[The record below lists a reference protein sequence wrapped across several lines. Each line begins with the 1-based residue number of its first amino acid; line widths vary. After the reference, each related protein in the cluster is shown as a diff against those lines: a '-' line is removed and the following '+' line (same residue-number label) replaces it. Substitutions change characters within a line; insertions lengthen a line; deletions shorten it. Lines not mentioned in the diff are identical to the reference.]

1 MAPPANRRPGFS
13 RRAQYSVFTGYV
25 LAALGAVIG
34 AGLLILS
41 LIKPDALSAMRSA
54 ASDVA
59 APVGE
64 SGAVGRTESHGLF
77 DYLAGYI
84 RAGSKNAQ
92 LRDEMEIARVRLAEA
107 QAVEQEN
114 KRLKALLAIDDGD
127 TRPVARAR
135 LIGSTSSSTRRMA
148 YISVGADH
156 GIKVGMPV
164 RSPRGLIGR
173 VLETGE
179 KSARVLLL
187 TDGESIVPVRRAKD
201 NVVAFA
207 EGRSDGTLRL
217 RLVNLGLNPLK
228 RGDIFV
234 TSGAGGLFQPGV
246 AVAVVGE
253 ITKDGAI
260 GRLLSDPAATDFV
273 VVDPIWQPQAIAVAN
288 SAPKGT
294 AND

>member
-13 RRAQYSVFTGYV
+13 RRAQYSLFTGYV
-25 LAALGAVIG
+25 VAALGAVLG

-41 LIKPDALSAMRSA
+41 LIKPDAFAGLRGA

-64 SGAVGRTESHGLF
+64 TGAVGRTESQGIF
-77 DYLAGYI
+77 EYLAGYI

-92 LRDEMEIARVRLAEA
+92 LREEMELARIRLAEA
-107 QAVEQEN
+107 QAIEQEN
-114 KRLKALLAIDDGD
+114 KRLKALLALDDGG
-127 TRPVARAR
+127 TPPVARAR
-135 LIGSTSSSTRRMA
+135 LIGSTSSSTRRIA
-148 YISVGADH
+148 YISVGAND
-156 GIKVGMPV
+156 GIRVGMPV

-173 VLETGE
+173 VLETGAE
-179 KSARVLLL
+179 SARVLLL

-217 RLVNLGLNPLK
+217 RLVNLGINPLQ
-228 RGDIFV
+228 RGDVFV

-246 AVAVVGE
+246 AVAVVSE

-273 VVDPIWQPQAIAVAN
+273 VVDPIWQPEAVAVAN
-288 SAPKGT
+288 APPKDP
-294 AND
+294 AP

>member
-13 RRAQYSVFTGYV
+13 RRAQYSLFTGYV
-25 LAALGAVIG
+25 LAALGAVLG
-34 AGLLILS
+34 AALLILS
-41 LIKPDALSAMRSA
+41 LIKPDAFSGLRGA

-64 SGAVGRTESHGLF
+64 AGAVGRTESQGIF

-92 LRDEMEIARVRLAEA
+92 LREEMEIARVRLAEA

-114 KRLKALLAIDDGD
+114 KRLKALLAIDDGE

-148 YISVGADH
+148 YISVGAND
-156 GIKVGMPV
+156 GIQVGMPV
-164 RSPRGLIGR
+164 RSPSGLIGR
-173 VLETGE
+173 VIETGA

-201 NVVAFA
+201 NIVAFA
-207 EGRSDGTLRL
+207 EGRSDGMLRL
-217 RLVNLGLNPLK
+217 RLVNLGVNPLQ
-228 RGDIFV
+228 RGDVFV

-246 AVAVVGE
+246 AVAVVSE

-273 VVDPIWQPQAIAVAN
+273 VIDPIWQPQAIAVAN
-288 SAPKGT
+288 TPPKDPAP
-294 AND
+294 

>member
-13 RRAQYSVFTGYV
+13 RRAQYSLFTGYV
-25 LAALGAVIG
+25 AAALGAALG
-34 AGLLILS
+34 AALLVLS
-41 LIKPDALSAMRSA
+41 LIKPDAFSGLRGV

-64 SGAVGRTESHGLF
+64 TGAVGRTESQGIF
-77 DYLAGYI
+77 EYLAGYI

-92 LRDEMEIARVRLAEA
+92 LREEMEIARVRLAEA

-114 KRLKALLAIDDGD
+114 RRLKALLALDDGE

-148 YISVGADH
+148 YISVGAND

-173 VLETGE
+173 VLETGAE
-179 KSARVLLL
+179 SARVLLL
-187 TDGESIVPVRRAKD
+187 TDGESIVPVRRAQD

-207 EGRSDGTLRL
+207 EGRSDGLLRL
-217 RLVNLGLNPLK
+217 RLVNLGINPLK
-228 RGDIFV
+228 RGDVFV

-246 AVAVVGE
+246 AVAVVSE

-273 VVDPIWQPQAIAVAN
+273 VIDPISQPQAIAIA
-288 SAPKGT
+288 STPPKDPAP
-294 AND
+294 

>member
-13 RRAQYSVFTGYV
+13 RRAQYSLFTGYV
-25 LAALGAVIG
+25 VAALGAVLG

-41 LIKPDALSAMRSA
+41 LIKPDAFAGLRGA

-64 SGAVGRTESHGLF
+64 TGAVGRTESQGIF
-77 DYLAGYI
+77 EYLAGYI

-92 LRDEMEIARVRLAEA
+92 LREEMELARIRLAEA
-107 QAVEQEN
+107 QAIEQEN
-114 KRLKALLAIDDGD
+114 KRLKALLALDDGG
-127 TRPVARAR
+127 TPPVARAR
-135 LIGSTSSSTRRMA
+135 LIGSTSSSTRRIA
-148 YISVGADH
+148 YISVGAND
-156 GIKVGMPV
+156 GIRVGMPV

-173 VLETGE
+173 VLETGAE
-179 KSARVLLL
+179 SARVLLL

-217 RLVNLGLNPLK
+217 RLVNLGINPLQ
-228 RGDIFV
+228 RGDVFV

-246 AVAVVGE
+246 TVAVVSE

-273 VVDPIWQPQAIAVAN
+273 VVDPIWQPEAVAVAN
-288 SAPKGT
+288 APPKDP
-294 AND
+294 AP

>member
-13 RRAQYSVFTGYV
+13 RRAQYSLFTGYV
-25 LAALGAVIG
+25 AAALVAALGA
-34 AGLLILS
+34 ALLVLS
-41 LIKPDALSAMRSA
+41 LIKPDAFSGLRGV

-64 SGAVGRTESHGLF
+64 TGAVGRTESQGVF
-77 DYLAGYI
+77 EYLAGYI

-92 LRDEMEIARVRLAEA
+92 LREEMEIARVRLAEA

-114 KRLKALLAIDDGD
+114 RRLKALLALDDGE

-148 YISVGADH
+148 YISVGAND

-173 VLETGE
+173 VLETGAE
-179 KSARVLLL
+179 SARVLLL
-187 TDGESIVPVRRAKD
+187 TDGESIVPVRRAQD

-207 EGRSDGTLRL
+207 EGRSDGLLRL
-217 RLVNLGLNPLK
+217 RLVNLGINPLK
-228 RGDIFV
+228 RGDVFV

-246 AVAVVGE
+246 AVAVVSE

-273 VVDPIWQPQAIAVAN
+273 VIDPIWQPQAIAIA
-288 SAPKGT
+288 STPPKDPAP
-294 AND
+294 

>member
-13 RRAQYSVFTGYV
+13 RRAQYSLFTGYV
-25 LAALGAVIG
+25 VAALGAVLG
-34 AGLLILS
+34 AALLILS
-41 LIKPDALSAMRSA
+41 LIKPDAFAGLRGA

-64 SGAVGRTESHGLF
+64 TGAVARTESRGIF

-92 LRDEMEIARVRLAEA
+92 LREEMELARVRLAEA

-114 KRLKALLAIDDGD
+114 QRLKALLALDDGK

-148 YISVGADH
+148 YISVGAKD
-156 GIKVGMPV
+156 GIAVGMPV

-173 VLETGE
+173 VLETGAE
-179 KSARVLLL
+179 SARVLLL

-207 EGRSDGTLRL
+207 EGRSDGMLRL
-217 RLVNLGLNPLK
+217 RLVNLGINPLQ
-228 RGDIFV
+228 RGDVFV

-246 AVAVVGE
+246 AVAVVSD

-273 VVDPIWQPQAIAVAN
+273 VIDPIWQPQAIAVA
-288 SAPKGT
+288 STPPKDP
-294 AND
+294 AQ

>member
-13 RRAQYSVFTGYV
+13 RRAQYSLFTGYV
-25 LAALGAVIG
+25 VAALGAVLG
-34 AGLLILS
+34 AALLILS
-41 LIKPDALSAMRSA
+41 LIKPDAFAGLRGA

-64 SGAVGRTESHGLF
+64 TGAVGRTESHGIF

-92 LRDEMEIARVRLAEA
+92 LREEMELARVRLAEA

-114 KRLKALLAIDDGD
+114 KRLKALLALDDGE

-148 YISVGADH
+148 YISVGAKD
-156 GIKVGMPV
+156 GIAVGMPV

-173 VLETGE
+173 VLETGAE
-179 KSARVLLL
+179 SARVLLL

-207 EGRSDGTLRL
+207 EGRSDGMLRL
-217 RLVNLGLNPLK
+217 RLVNLGINPLQ
-228 RGDIFV
+228 RGDVFV

-246 AVAVVGE
+246 AVAVVSD

-273 VVDPIWQPQAIAVAN
+273 VIDPIWQPQAIAVA
-288 SAPKGT
+288 STPPKDP
-294 AND
+294 AQ

>member
-13 RRAQYSVFTGYV
+13 RRAQYSLFTGYV
-25 LAALGAVIG
+25 VAALGAVLG

-41 LIKPDALSAMRSA
+41 LIKPDAFAGLRGA

-64 SGAVGRTESHGLF
+64 TGAVGRTESQGIF
-77 DYLAGYI
+77 EYLAGYI

-92 LRDEMEIARVRLAEA
+92 LREEMELARIRLAEA
-107 QAVEQEN
+107 QAIEQEN
-114 KRLKALLAIDDGD
+114 KRLKALLALDDGG
-127 TRPVARAR
+127 TPPVARAR
-135 LIGSTSSSTRRMA
+135 LIGSTSSSTRRIA
-148 YISVGADH
+148 YISVGAND
-156 GIKVGMPV
+156 GIRVGMPV

-173 VLETGE
+173 VLETGAE
-179 KSARVLLL
+179 SARVLLL

-217 RLVNLGLNPLK
+217 RLVNLGINPLQ
-228 RGDIFV
+228 RGDVFV

-246 AVAVVGE
+246 TVAVVSE

-273 VVDPIWQPQAIAVAN
+273 VVDPIWQPEAVAVAN
-288 SAPKGT
+288 APPK
-294 AND
+294 DPVP

>member
-13 RRAQYSVFTGYV
+13 RRAQYSLFTGYV
-25 LAALGAVIG
+25 AAALGAALG
-34 AGLLILS
+34 AALLVLS
-41 LIKPDALSAMRSA
+41 LIKPDAFSGLRGV

-64 SGAVGRTESHGLF
+64 TGAVGRTESQGIF
-77 DYLAGYI
+77 EYLAGYI

-92 LRDEMEIARVRLAEA
+92 LREEMEIARVRLAEA

-114 KRLKALLAIDDGD
+114 RRLKALLALDDGE

-148 YISVGADH
+148 YISVGAND

-173 VLETGE
+173 VLETGAE
-179 KSARVLLL
+179 SARVLLL
-187 TDGESIVPVRRAKD
+187 TDGESIVPVRRAQD

-207 EGRSDGTLRL
+207 EGRSDGLLRL
-217 RLVNLGLNPLK
+217 RLVNLGINPLK
-228 RGDIFV
+228 RGDVFV

-246 AVAVVGE
+246 AVAVVSE

-273 VVDPIWQPQAIAVAN
+273 VIDPIWQPQAIAIA
-288 SAPKGT
+288 STPPKDPAP
-294 AND
+294 